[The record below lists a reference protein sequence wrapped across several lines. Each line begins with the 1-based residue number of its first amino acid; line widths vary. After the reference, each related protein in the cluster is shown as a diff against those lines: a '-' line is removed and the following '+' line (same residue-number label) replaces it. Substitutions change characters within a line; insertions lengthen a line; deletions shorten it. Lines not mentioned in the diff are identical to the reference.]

1 MKMNEKV
8 LGPGGVAGA
17 LFSSIKKQTIIT
29 IVCPSGA
36 PEWIR
41 ATGLHIRSV
50 LLYPLSYSRI
60 FIIILYFV
68 FVCKTFSGSFIAFY
82 MGFC

>member
-1 MKMNEKV
+1 MKMNENV
-8 LGPGGVAGA
+8 QGPGGFAGA

-41 ATGLHIRSV
+41 TTGLHIRSV
-50 LLYPLSYSRI
+50 LLYPLSYRRMMCGIHRTCHYSR
-60 FIIILYFV
+60 FER
-68 FVCKTFSGSFIAFY
+68 
-82 MGFC
+82 